1 MVGKREVHP
10 FLYLTALEPEKVTL
24 FPVNKFSV
32 LVLPLPVDPTTCI
45 YVYVTPTTCFIFK
58 IKYTDKKP
66 TTCSETG
73 EIRSCSEFLNTKMQ
87 DSGLK
92 FDFDA
97 STVLVLV
104 FCKLRSRISM
114 IFSGGVP
121 SLMLLQWLDVFSLID
136 SVLDTLYLS
145 LIFLDTQM
153 SLAPTNVSPS
163 VRQLVRPLVI
173 LWNFWVKFAAI
184 QLAPD
189 TLD

>member
-1 MVGKREVHP
+1 
-10 FLYLTALEPEKVTL
+10 
-24 FPVNKFSV
+24 
-32 LVLPLPVDPTTCI
+32 
-45 YVYVTPTTCFIFK
+45 
-58 IKYTDKKP
+58 
-66 TTCSETG
+66 
-73 EIRSCSEFLNTKMQ
+73 MQ

-173 LWNFWVKFAAI
+173 LWNFWEKFTAI